1 MRFDDTRPIWI
12 QLVEAFSQKIASG
25 QWAPASKI
33 PSVRE
38 LANDAGVNPNTVQ
51 RALSRLDADG
61 LTVAERAQ
69 GRFVTSDTE
78 AIARARAELARQAT
92 DSHIATVRQLGIGRD
107 EAVSLLNTRWIDN
120 PPEGGHGQ

>member
-38 LANDAGVNPNTVQ
+38 LAIDAGVNPNTVQ

-78 AIARARAELARQAT
+78 AIARARA
-92 DSHIATVRQLGIGRD
+92 V
-107 EAVSLLNTRWIDN
+107 
-120 PPEGGHGQ
+120 GGC

>member
-1 MRFDDTRPIWI
+1 MPVDDSRPIWI
-12 QLVEAFSQKIASG
+12 QLVETFSQKIASG
-25 QWAPASKI
+25 QWAPSSRI

-38 LANDAGVNPNTVQ
+38 LAIDAGVNPNTVQ

-92 DSHIATVRQLGIGRD
+92 DSHVATVRQLGIGRD
-107 EAVSLLNTRWIDN
+107 EAVGLLNARWTDN

>member
-25 QWAPASKI
+25 QWTPASRI

-38 LANDAGVNPNTVQ
+38 LAIDAGVNPNTVQ

-69 GRFVTSDTE
+69 E

-92 DSHIATVRQLGIGRD
+92 DSHVATVRQLGIGRD
-107 EAVSLLNTRWIDN
+107 EAVSLLNARWADN